1 MAQKGVIKTQVVSD
15 EFKCRINIVHV
26 RSLWRWA
33 LDTNSRSQ
41 QCPRFGDALPLLP
54 AQVSQCV
61 LIPNNFCEILIRP
74 TFYHLMIIYYP
85 CES

>member
-1 MAQKGVIKTQVVSD
+1 MFKKFVAQKGVIKTQVVSD
-15 EFKCRINIVHV
+15 EFKCRINIVQVTLKMLHV

-61 LIPNNFCEILIRP
+61 LIPNNFCEILI
-74 TFYHLMIIYYP
+74 
-85 CES
+85 